1 MIDDEEIK
9 EPIEPKEDDLVDDD
23 LEDDNE
29 ADGDDGDEL

>member
-23 LEDDNE
+23 LVDDNE

>member
-23 LEDDNE
+23 LVDDNE
-29 ADGDDGDEL
+29 AEGDDGEL

>member
-23 LEDDNE
+23 LVDDDE
-29 ADGDDGDEL
+29 AKGDDGEL